1 MYSVVYSID
10 SKKDLKALPEYIA
23 QRIIKKIAF
32 YAKQVDIKP
41 FSKHLNGFE
50 NRYRFRIGEYRA
62 IFRVDS
68 AGEIQILTILK
79 IKNRKDIYDL

>member
-10 SKKDLKALPEYIA
+10 SKKDLKELSVRIA

-32 YAKQVDIKP
+32 YAEQIDIKP
-41 FSKHLNGFE
+41 FCKPLQGFR

-62 IFRVDS
+62 IFSIDP
-68 AGEIQILTILK
+68 AGALQILTILK